1 MILLPNQAA
10 LALIQIFLA
19 QRCEKL
25 TASHHQ
31 LASCY
36 HSRQEN
42 LTMVSGWYSLVF
54 NGIWWYWMV
63 LNGIGWYWMVLD
75 VIGWYSHHGVRVV
88 VPGFD
93 EQAHGVGG
101 GLEEGDQ
108 GVPLVP
114 HPDHHLKLVWCWSC
128 QFQLYLFDQYE
139 HFHCI
144 WITKEFFFWRF

>member
-1 MILLPNQAA
+1 
-10 LALIQIFLA
+10 
-19 QRCEKL
+19 
-25 TASHHQ
+25 
-31 LASCY
+31 
-36 HSRQEN
+36 
-42 LTMVSGWYSLVF
+42 
-54 NGIWWYWMV
+54 
-63 LNGIGWYWMVLD
+63 MVLD

-144 WITKEFFFWRF
+144 WITKENYLFFWRF